1 MERYIA
7 IARENRKH
15 NMIIPLLVCLV
26 LFLGSPLVVGIENL
40 TEFET
45 AKVLEHYL
53 VFWGIILLPPVFL
66 AEQNRD
72 IRDLIASKYTSMA
85 EIYMVRI
92 FQAVFALM
100 ILSAAYL
107 WIMKLGH
114 CTFSYGKLYGGTLA
128 GMVFLGGLGV
138 LVYGITDQI
147 VIGYM
152 VPLLY
157 FILNI
162 TSSYEKL
169 GIFYLFSMCEGK
181 YVAKWCMLGIG
192 AVFLAGGVAIRVK
205 RR

>member
-53 VFWGIILLPPVFL
+53 VFWGVILLPPVFL
-66 AEQNRD
+66 AEQNLD

-92 FQAVFALM
+92 FQAVFVLM
-100 ILSAAYL
+100 ILSAVYL

-128 GMVFLGGLGV
+128 GMVFL
-138 LVYGITDQI
+138 
-147 VIGYM
+147 
-152 VPLLY
+152 
-157 FILNI
+157 
-162 TSSYEKL
+162 
-169 GIFYLFSMCEGK
+169 
-181 YVAKWCMLGIG
+181 
-192 AVFLAGGVAIRVK
+192 
-205 RR
+205 